1 VVNFNQLKSLNGA
14 CNKDQGW
21 TAVER
26 ELTVVLCRSSTQ
38 AGSDAEVIVLEDD
51 VFPEVF
57 VEAPSVQHPPKVE
70 DPVKRSQK
78 ERRSLF

>member
-1 VVNFNQLKSLNGA
+1 VKTRVVNFNQLKSLNGA

-26 ELTVVLCRSSTQ
+26 ELTVALCRSSTQ
-38 AGSDAEVIVLEDD
+38 AGSDAEDD

>member
-1 VVNFNQLKSLNGA
+1 M
-14 CNKDQGW
+14 
-21 TAVER
+21 
-26 ELTVVLCRSSTQ
+26 VLRRSSAQ

-51 VFPEVF
+51 VFPEVI
-57 VEAPSVQHPPKVE
+57 VDAPSVQHPPKAE

>member
-1 VVNFNQLKSLNGA
+1 M
-14 CNKDQGW
+14 
-21 TAVER
+21 VER
-26 ELTVVLCRSSTQ
+26 ELTVVLRRSSAQ

-51 VFPEVF
+51 VFPEVI
-57 VEAPSVQHPPKVE
+57 VDALSVQHPPKAE